1 MASFML
7 KNAVIYGE
15 EKTYENGFVVVEE
28 GEISSICHCHEK
40 LTLVKDVIQL
50 PNDWRVV
57 PGFIDLHI
65 HGTNGCDVMD
75 EMSYCLETMCK

>member
-15 EKTYENGFVVVEE
+15 EKIYEHGFGVVGE
-28 GEISSICHCHEK
+28 GEISSIGHCDE
-40 LTLVKDVIQL
+40 LTFVKEVIQL
-50 PNDWRVV
+50 PNEWRVV

-65 HGTNGCDVMD
+65 HGTNGC
-75 EMSYCLETMCK
+75 E